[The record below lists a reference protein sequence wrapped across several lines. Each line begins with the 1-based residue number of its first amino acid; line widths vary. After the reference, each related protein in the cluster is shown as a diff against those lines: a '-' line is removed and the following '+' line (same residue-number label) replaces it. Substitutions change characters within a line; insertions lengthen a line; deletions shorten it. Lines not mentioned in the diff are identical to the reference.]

1 MAQVSVQTITPSMAN
16 DILSSQAYD
25 KQRNIA
31 PTWMRYLADEM
42 KRGSF
47 KQDTSIEFVKLPN
60 NGKATLIDGYHRLN
74 AVINSGIATRFVI
87 VETMVNSRDEMD
99 RLYYRIDQGKRRN
112 VADQLRVLDFE
123 RETGLT
129 STQLRRLAA
138 AITLIDA
145 GWGSKTLMHFDDRER
160 FVREYAQECYH
171 YFTVTS
177 GRRKEMRIA
186 FERSSTLSVGLVT
199 LKYSVKKYGLAKV
212 EAFWEGVATND
223 GIAANDSRK
232 FAYEHLLTTAIKG
245 GGGGPMGAN
254 VMYTAR
260 YSAKYMAHCFNMFVQ
275 DKSMRQRPNIDQ
287 GAPMLI
293 LGSPFN
299 GK

>member
-1 MAQVSVQTITPSMAN
+1 MAQVSVQMITPSMAN

-31 PTWMRYLADEM
+31 PTWMRYLSEEM
-42 KRGSF
+42 KSGSF
-47 KQDTSIEFVKLPN
+47 KQDTSIEFVKLPQ

-74 AVINSGIATRFVI
+74 AVINSGVATRFVV
-87 VETMVNSRDEMD
+87 VETTVNSSDEMD
-99 RLYYRIDQGKRRN
+99 RLYYRIDQGKRRT

-123 RETGLT
+123 SEYDLT
-129 STQLRRLAA
+129 STQLRRLAS
-138 AITLIDA
+138 AIALIDA
-145 GWGSKTLMHFDDRER
+145 GWGARTIMHFDDREKL
-160 FVREYAQECYH
+160 VREYAQECGH
-171 YFTVTS
+171 YFAVTS
-177 GRRKEMRIA
+177 GRRKEMRVS

-199 LKYSVKKYGLAKV
+199 LKYSVKKYGLEKI
-212 EAFWEGVATND
+212 EEFWEGVATND
-223 GIAANDSRK
+223 GLAANDSRK
-232 FAYEHLLTTAIKG
+232 WAYEHLLTAAIKG

-260 YSAKYMAHCFNMFVQ
+260 YSAKYIAHCFNLFVQ
-275 DKSMRQRPNIDQ
+275 NKTLRQRPSIDQ